1 MVISTS
7 YIIENDKE
15 FAAQIKAAGDRVGDL
30 RVAFALIAK
39 DWRKSN
45 MAQFSL
51 RGSGQYPPLSA
62 HYAAQ
67 KRKKYGNRPIMVA
80 TGRLRDSLTG
90 SPNSDSIQ
98 QIGKTNL
105 IMGTVVPYG
114 IYHQSDAPR
123 RKIPLRKFLFIGPEA
138 PRTAS
143 SQITGRLERW
153 TAILNAE
160 IQRKLEAAA

>member
-15 FAAQIKAAGDRVGDL
+15 FAAQIKAAAERVGDL
-30 RVAFALIAK
+30 RLAFTLIAK

-62 HYAAQ
+62 MYAA
-67 KRKKYGNRPIMVA
+67 RKKKVYGNRPILVA
-80 TGRLRDSLTG
+80 KGRLRDSLTG
-90 SPNSDSIQ
+90 SPNGDSIQ
-98 QIGKTNL
+98 EITKTSL
-105 IMGTVVPYG
+105 TMGTRVPYG

-123 RKIPLRKFLFIGPEA
+123 FKIPLRKFLFIGPEA
-138 PRTAS
+138 PRSAS
-143 SQITGRLERW
+143 SAITGRLERW
-153 TAILNAE
+153 LSILEAE
-160 IQRKLEAAA
+160 VQRKLKGA